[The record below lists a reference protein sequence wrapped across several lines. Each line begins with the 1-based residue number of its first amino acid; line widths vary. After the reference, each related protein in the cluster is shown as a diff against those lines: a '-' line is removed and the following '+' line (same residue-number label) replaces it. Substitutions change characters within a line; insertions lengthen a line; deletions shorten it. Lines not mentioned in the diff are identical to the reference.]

1 MREIILPHEYE
12 DEEPGFGCAYLVERP
27 GGREICGAPRQA
39 SSSYCPHH
47 HSLCYIPCGSNAE
60 ARRIREVE
68 TLASAVGGRRARQ
81 GAAPSRQFL
90 ERLEQAIRDFS

>member
-12 DEEPGFGCAYLVERP
+12 DEELDLGCAYLVDRP
-27 GGREICGAPRQA
+27 GGRGICGAPCQA

-47 HSLCYIPCGSNAE
+47 HALCYIASGSKAE

-81 GAAPSRQFL
+81 RALPSRQFL
-90 ERLEQAIRDFS
+90 ERLEQAIRDFY